1 MTLPKTDLDSPWK
14 DILRAYFPQAIEFFF
29 PNTAALIDWS
39 KPHEFLDKEFQK
51 ISQDAEIGRRFADQL
66 VKVWLKDGESI
77 WLLIHL
83 EVQSQSET
91 GFEERM
97 FIYCLR
103 IFDQF
108 RQIPTSLAILCD
120 ESQTWRPERYG
131 KDYPDTSLNFRFG
144 TVKLIDF
151 RARWEELE
159 QSDNPFSTVV
169 MAHLKMMETRPDAVQ
184 RKNWKLSLIR
194 ALYDRGL
201 QRQEIQNLYRFID
214 WVMIL
219 PEGLEKSF
227 WQELKTFE
235 EERKVTYI
243 TTGERIGYAQGA
255 QEGRQEGRQ
264 EEAQALVLRQ
274 LTRRIGNVA
283 PEVRSQIQSL
293 SLTQLEALS
302 ESLLDFSQPD
312 DLKIWLNAQS

>member
-14 DILRAYFPQAIEFFF
+14 DILRAYFPQAVEFFF

-83 EVQSQSET
+83 EVQSQAET

-151 RARWEELE
+151 RAQWEELE
-159 QSDNPFSTVV
+159 QSDNPFATVV

-201 QRQEIQNLYRFID
+201 QRQEILNLYRFID

-235 EERKVTYI
+235 EERKVTYV
-243 TTGERIGYAQGA
+243 TTGERIGYAQGE

-264 EEAQALVLRQ
+264 EEAQALILRQ
-274 LTRRIGNVA
+274 LSRRIGSVA
-283 PEVRSQIQSL
+283 PEIQTQVQSL
-293 SLTQLEALS
+293 SLFRLEALS
-302 ESLLDFSQPD
+302 EALLDFSEPD
-312 DLKIWLNAQS
+312 DLVQWLRAQP